1 MTNKAITIDSARNIP
16 IGELSELPI
25 STLVSLQRN
34 ANDNLDKAKMLKS
47 WLDSAISLKYQNRVT
62 DIRQNQDKV
71 TGTIHFNDGNFKVTS
86 VVTKRVDWDQA
97 KLKEAVSEIK
107 EFGDNPYEYVTIAYK
122 LSEAKF
128 NAWPE
133 YIKKFFRPARIL
145 KTSKESFKIE
155 EIKEVCH
162 E

>member
-1 MTNKAITIDSARNIP
+1 MNNTLTIESARHIP
-16 IGELSELPI
+16 IGELSELEI
-25 STLVSLQRN
+25 SKLVSLQKDSI
-34 ANDNLDKAKMLKS
+34 ANLDQAKRLKD

-86 VVTKRVDWDQA
+86 VVTKRVDWDQT

-122 LSEAKF
+122 LSETKF

-145 KTSKESFKIE
+145 KTSKETFKIE
-155 EIKEVCH
+155 EIKEVGH

>member
-1 MTNKAITIDSARNIP
+1 M
-16 IGELSELPI
+16 
-25 STLVSLQRN
+25 SLQKDSI
-34 ANDNLDKAKMLKS
+34 ANLDQAKRLKD

-107 EFGDNPYEYVTIAYK
+107 EFGDNPYEYVTISYK
-122 LSEAKF
+122 LSEIKF

-145 KTSKESFKIE
+145 KASKETFKIE
-155 EIKEVCH
+155 EIKEAGH

>member
-1 MTNKAITIDSARNIP
+1 MNNTLTIENARHIP
-16 IGELSELPI
+16 IGELSELEI
-25 STLVSLQRN
+25 SKLVSLQKDSI
-34 ANDNLDKAKMLKS
+34 ANLDQAKRLKD

-86 VVTKRVDWDQA
+86 VVTKRVDWDQS

-122 LSEAKF
+122 LSETKF

-145 KTSKESFKIE
+145 KTSKETFKIE
-155 EIKEVCH
+155 EIKGVGH

>member
-1 MTNKAITIDSARNIP
+1 MNKTLTIESARHIP
-16 IGELSELPI
+16 IGKLSELEI
-25 STLVSLQRN
+25 SKLVSLQRD
-34 ANDNLDKAKMLKS
+34 AIANLDQAKRLKD

-62 DIRQNQDKV
+62 DIRQTQDKV

-107 EFGDNPYEYVTIAYK
+107 EFGDNPYEYVTISYK
-122 LSEAKF
+122 LSETKF

-145 KTSKESFKIE
+145 KTSKETFKIE
-155 EIKEVCH
+155 EIKGGCH

>member
-1 MTNKAITIDSARNIP
+1 MNNTITIDSARNIP
-16 IGELSELPI
+16 IGQLSELPI
-25 STLVSLQRN
+25 ATLASLQRD
-34 ANDNLDKAKMLKS
+34 ANDHLDKAKRLKD
-47 WLDSAISLKYQNRVT
+47 WLDSAISLKYQNKSTQTREF
-62 DIRQNQDKV
+62 QDKV

-86 VVTKRVDWDQA
+86 IIAKKVDWNQS
-97 KLKEAVSEIK
+97 KLKEAISQIK
-107 EFGDNPYEYVTIAYK
+107 EHGDNPYEYVTIAYK

>member
-1 MTNKAITIDSARNIP
+1 MNNTLTIESARHIT
-16 IGELSELPI
+16 IGELSELEI
-25 STLVSLQRN
+25 SKLVSLQKDSI
-34 ANDNLDKAKMLKS
+34 ANLDQAKRLKD
-47 WLDSAISLKYQNRVT
+47 WLDSAISLKYQNIVT

-86 VVTKRVDWDQA
+86 VVTKRVDWDQS

-122 LSEAKF
+122 LSETKF
-128 NAWPE
+128 NAWQE

-145 KTSKESFKIE
+145 KTSKETFKIE
-155 EIKEVCH
+155 EIKGVGH

>member
-1 MTNKAITIDSARNIP
+1 MPNSITIDSVQNIP
-16 IGELSELPI
+16 IGQLSDLPI
-25 STLVSLQRN
+25 ATLVSLQRD
-34 ANDNLDKAKMLKS
+34 ASDNLDKAKRLKD

-107 EFGDNPYEYVTIAYK
+107 ESGDNPYEYVTITYK
-122 LSEAKF
+122 LSETKF

-145 KTSKESFKIE
+145 KTSKETFKIE
-155 EIKEVCH
+155 EIKEVGH

>member
-1 MTNKAITIDSARNIP
+1 MNNTLTIESARHIP
-16 IGELSELPI
+16 IGELSELEI
-25 STLVSLQRN
+25 SKLVSLQKDSI
-34 ANDNLDKAKMLKS
+34 ANLDQAKRLKD
-47 WLDSAISLKYQNRVT
+47 WLDSAISLKYQNKST
-62 DIRQNQDKV
+62 ETRQLHDKA
-71 TGTIHFNDGNFKVTS
+71 TGTIHFNDGNFKITS

-122 LSEAKF
+122 LSETKF

-145 KTSKESFKIE
+145 KTSKETFKIE
-155 EIKEVCH
+155 EIKEVGH

>member
-1 MTNKAITIDSARNIP
+1 MNNTITIDSARNIP

-25 STLVSLQRN
+25 ATLVSLQRD
-34 ANDNLDKAKMLKS
+34 ANDHLDKAKRLKD
-47 WLDSAISLKYQNRVT
+47 WLDSAISLKYQNKATQTREF
-62 DIRQNQDKV
+62 QDKV

-86 VVTKRVDWDQA
+86 IIAKKVDWNQS
-97 KLKEAVSEIK
+97 KLKEAISQIK
-107 EFGDNPYEYVTIAYK
+107 EHCDNPYEYVTIAYK

>member
-1 MTNKAITIDSARNIP
+1 MNNTITIDSARNIP

-25 STLVSLQRN
+25 ATLVSLQRD
-34 ANDNLDKAKMLKS
+34 ANDHLDKAKRLKD
-47 WLDSAISLKYQNRVT
+47 WLDSAISLKYQNKATQTREF
-62 DIRQNQDKV
+62 QDKV

-86 VVTKRVDWDQA
+86 IIAKKVDWNQS
-97 KLKEAVSEIK
+97 KLKEAISQIK
-107 EFGDNPYEYVTIAYK
+107 EHGDNTYEYVTIAYK

>member
-1 MTNKAITIDSARNIP
+1 
-16 IGELSELPI
+16 
-25 STLVSLQRN
+25 LVSLQKDSI
-34 ANDNLDKAKMLKS
+34 ANLDQAKRLKD

-107 EFGDNPYEYVTIAYK
+107 EFGDNPYEYVAIAYK
-122 LSEAKF
+122 LSETKF
-128 NAWPE
+128 NAWQE
-133 YIKKFFRPARIL
+133 IL
-145 KTSKESFKIE
+145 QTCQNPKNK
-155 EIKEVCH
+155 
-162 E
+162 